1 MLSKTN
7 FYTHLI
13 KFRKLIFLKNKLK
26 HNMFKFILICDFNN
40 FNGLALKL
48 LKSQFLNLIVSSN
61 LTFKPYKDLFKFKF
75 SFNKKINKQSQIY
88 FKFKNIKT
96 LILLIDY
103 FKNLS
108 IIPFLIYPLFILNKK
123 KNIIFPLNQLY
134 FLKNININNLILNI
148 IIKPLKKI
156 IINIFIKFFI
166 KN

>member
-7 FYTHLI
+7 FYKNLI

-26 HNMFKFILICDFNN
+26 NNIFKFILICDFNN

-48 LKSQFLNLIVSSN
+48 LKSQFLNLMFSST
-61 LTFKPYKDLFKFKF
+61 LTFKPYKNLFKFYF
-75 SFNKKINKQSQIY
+75 HKKINKQSQIY

-103 FKNLS
+103 FKTLS

-134 FLKNININNLILNI
+134 FLKNININNLLINI
-148 IIKPLKKI
+148 IINPLKKI
-156 IINIFIKFFI
+156 VLNIFIKFFI